1 MVMAVMEMRRLG
13 LVRKPALVVPNHML
27 DQVTREFLQLYPHA
41 NVLMATGEETRPDR
55 RKEFVARCATGD
67 WDAIVIT
74 HSAFEKIPVSAD
86 TEAAYLAQ
94 EIAQFRAAITTSQQG
109 GGLSVK
115 QLETAVLKKE
125 EHLKALRDD
134 VRRDDGVTFEASGID
149 QLCVDEAHLFKNLS
163 FPTRIP
169 GVAGGQAKRATD
181 LDLKLQYL
189 RHTYGGRTAIF
200 ATATFVANSVA
211 EMWVMQHYLQPDLLH
226 AAGVEHFDAWAA
238 TFGRTVST
246 LELSPD
252 GNSYRIKA
260 RFASFAN
267 VPELLAMFRAVADVK
282 TADQLHLPA
291 PALAGG
297 RHHTVVVPASANLRI
312 YTKSLADRAANLG
325 HGAEAARIDNMLKIT
340 GDGRKAALDL
350 RLVGLPPDPAGG
362 KIAVA
367 AERIAAIYHHTKSRA
382 YPAAGTRPGALQLV
396 FCDLSTPGPG
406 WNAYQELKDRLVD
419 RGVPADLVR
428 FVHDG
433 ANDRQKAELFAR
445 ARSGAIAVLVGST
458 AKMGVGTNVQARAIA
473 LHHLDAP
480 WRPADMDQRDG
491 RILRQGNLNA
501 EVTILRYVTEG
512 SFDTFMYQTLE
523 RKSRFIN
530 QVCRGDTD
538 MARTVDD
545 IGEATL
551 SLAEV
556 KALSTGNPLI
566 MEKAGVDSDV
576 ARLERL
582 AASHHAEQRRAAKVI
597 ADGGDRLARLQGRLT
612 LIEDA
617 IARRTPIAGDDFSA
631 TIDGQHFT
639 KRADAATQ
647 LQAALAAARHHPG
660 QTIPLGVMAGL
671 DLAVRVDG
679 VGGDAILEIG
689 VAGLPVNPVRIE
701 ARDLRH
707 LHPGGLLTRVTHMI
721 GGLDSAAQLLHD
733 EIARSQ
739 ADITTA
745 QTIVGR
751 PFDQHDL
758 LRGLKARQAAIDQA
772 LLDLGDNP
780 DSPAEPA
787 RYPGPDATPQDW
799 QDFLAHLAPPSA
811 GPTNPDPQPALAAMG
826 TADLDRHLSKSRAA
840 LAAKQQARQQADQ
853 AARRLR
859 RRLSPPTSLDADDP
873 RLAALARH
881 QTDLSRLDSD
891 IAALTQQI
899 DAAQSELDGRPDR
912 PPHQPSAG
920 PTPPVPRTNRQPTS
934 EANHHPAAAPPAPT
948 RTPNL

>member
-1 MVMAVMEMRRLG
+1 MGALVYDDPDSGALQTAQRYLSGNVRPKLVRARAAAATDARFEANVAALSAVQPDDLTPAEIDARPGATWIPPSDVKAFVADTFEGLDAIVEHTPITASWAVQVPTWKRNSLLMTSTWGTKRADAITLLDKSLNQQQHQVYDTDADGRRVFNPEETLLAQEKQQALSDRFATWIWEDPERRARLAGRYNQLFNSIVLPVWDGSHQTFPGLSPTFRPHPHQIDAVWRAVQEPSVLLGHAVGAGKTATMVMAVMEMRRLG

-27 DQVTREFLQLYPHA
+27 DQFTREFLQLYPQA

-109 GGLSVK
+109 SGLSVK

-125 EHLKALRDD
+125 ERLKALRDD
-134 VRRDDGVTFEASGID
+134 ARRDDGVTFEASGID

-226 AAGVEHFDAWAA
+226 AAGVDHFDAWAA

-325 HGAEAARIDNMLKIT
+325 RGAEAARIDNMLKIT

-367 AERIAAIYHHTKSRA
+367 AERIAAIYHHTKNRA

-445 ARSGAIAVLVGST
+445 ARAGAIAVLVGST

-512 SFDTFMYQTLE
+512 SFDTFMYQIL
-523 RKSRFIN
+523 RDSKIC
-530 QVCRGDTD
+530 QV
-538 MARTVDD
+538 VP
-545 IGEATL
+545 
-551 SLAEV
+551 V
-556 KALSTGNPLI
+556 
-566 MEKAGVDSDV
+566 
-576 ARLERL
+576 
-582 AASHHAEQRRAAKVI
+582 
-597 ADGGDRLARLQGRLT
+597 
-612 LIEDA
+612 
-617 IARRTPIAGDDFSA
+617 SA
-631 TIDGQHFT
+631 F
-639 KRADAATQ
+639 
-647 LQAALAAARHHPG
+647 AALFLRITHDSYVAA
-660 QTIPLGVMAGL
+660 
-671 DLAVRVDG
+671 
-679 VGGDAILEIG
+679 
-689 VAGLPVNPVRIE
+689 
-701 ARDLRH
+701 
-707 LHPGGLLTRVTHMI
+707 
-721 GGLDSAAQLLHD
+721 
-733 EIARSQ
+733 
-739 ADITTA
+739 
-745 QTIVGR
+745 
-751 PFDQHDL
+751 
-758 LRGLKARQAAIDQA
+758 
-772 LLDLGDNP
+772 
-780 DSPAEPA
+780 
-787 RYPGPDATPQDW
+787 
-799 QDFLAHLAPPSA
+799 
-811 GPTNPDPQPALAAMG
+811 DPCP
-826 TADLDRHLSKSRAA
+826 
-840 LAAKQQARQQADQ
+840 
-853 AARRLR
+853 
-859 RRLSPPTSLDADDP
+859 
-873 RLAALARH
+873 
-881 QTDLSRLDSD
+881 
-891 IAALTQQI
+891 
-899 DAAQSELDGRPDR
+899 
-912 PPHQPSAG
+912 
-920 PTPPVPRTNRQPTS
+920 
-934 EANHHPAAAPPAPT
+934 
-948 RTPNL
+948 